1 MDYPIWLVCVMGMGI
16 VFFGLI
22 CIIVLSSVMSA
33 IIRLTEKKKS
43 AVDAPSSAHAVPQTA
58 AMSLDEKGRVVAA
71 VSAAIAEELG
81 TGVEAIRITSIKRV

>member
-43 AVDAPSSAHAVPQTA
+43 AADAPSSAHAVPQAA
-58 AMSLDEKGRVVAA
+58 AMSPDEKGRVVAA